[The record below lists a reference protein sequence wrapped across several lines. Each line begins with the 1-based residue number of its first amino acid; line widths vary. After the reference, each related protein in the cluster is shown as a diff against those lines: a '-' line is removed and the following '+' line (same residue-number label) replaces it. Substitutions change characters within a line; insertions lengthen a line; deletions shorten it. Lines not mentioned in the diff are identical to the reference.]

1 MMDVGI
7 GNSFERGL
15 ICYAADAA
23 TGSGMEVEIQEFS
36 KPVVIVGAGNIGR
49 MFWLS
54 GS

>member
-23 TGSGMEVEIQEFS
+23 TGSGMEVDPRVLQAGCDSRSGEYRQD
-36 KPVVIVGAGNIGR
+36 VG
-49 MFWLS
+49 
-54 GS
+54 